1 MSPIHQ
7 LDGAVD
13 VINRV
18 EAQNVTEKVLFTFKS
33 EYGEWDIM
41 HSLYE
46 VFPSP
51 ELVSRVRPSS
61 PILSADHE
69 CTVEVTI
76 AAGTKDKFS
85 WPKMSG
91 CNANIF
97 KDLQRSLQ

>member
-1 MSPIHQ
+1 MSPIQQ
-7 LDGAVD
+7 LDGVVD
-13 VINRV
+13 DRV

-91 CNANIF
+91 CHTDIF